1 MYEGARL
8 GKTREELEEGQ
19 EEEQEGERTQVYVP
33 STIPRKNLKAHRVPI
48 PSFVITSSFHALEN
62 RL

>member
-8 GKTREELEEGQ
+8 GKTREELEEEQ
-19 EEEQEGERTQVYVP
+19 EEEPEGEKMYVP
-33 STIPRKNLKAHRVPI
+33 NTITRKNLKADIVPI